1 MRNLHTTTLTQGT
14 AETAGEGA
22 ECASMCCMSKQT

>member
-1 MRNLHTTTLTQGT
+1 MRNLHTTTFTQGT

-22 ECASMCCMSKQT
+22 ECPAKCCMFKEI